1 MNQIY
6 SKKKIKCVVI
16 VTILEHTCSCS
27 KSRWTSKIFAKLN
40 TIYFLSFT
48 GKSRRLRML
57 KSCLT
62 KSVMIWISE
71 CVILDMYTVL
81 FDMSSIIGAVT
92 LKGHVGFSLI
102 CPLAFKIRLF
112 STLSS
117 KFFCH
122 LATENQKKVIRA
134 AGNTTVASSH
144 CKVHLI

>member
-92 LKGHVGFSLI
+92 KGSLFSLI
-102 CPLAFKIRLF
+102 CPLAFKIRLL

-117 KFFCH
+117 KYFCH

-134 AGNTTVASSH
+134 AGNTIVASSH

>member
-92 LKGHVGFSLI
+92 KGSCWIFSYLPIGFQDKALKHSK
-102 CPLAFKIRLF
+102 FKICLPFGNWKSEKSHQSCRQHH
-112 STLSS
+112 SS
-117 KFFCH
+117 QQS
-122 LATENQKKVIRA
+122 L
-134 AGNTTVASSH
+134 
-144 CKVHLI
+144 